1 MRVSVVPS
9 FPLLLPLLLPLP
21 AGPQGASAFAEA
33 VAMAERALG
42 LGDLAGARG
51 WIERALERD
60 ARSPQAWDLRVRW
73 AQASGD
79 RDEATYSLHRELAL
93 LVAQKAPQEERDAVR
108 RRLLAIDP
116 IAPDLLDL
124 SKVFV
129 RKLEPIALQYE
140 KERRPHSAIRVHKQ
154 ILALDPDLESSR
166 AAIQR
171 LASAPDPSL
180 APDAKPKDLLEG
192 VSREWIRKHD
202 EKHATW
208 DDRSTLERE
217 NYVTETNA
225 GYEAMVRAGEAMEH
239 MNAFYREFFR
249 YGTPES
255 KKAVSRIALRI
266 FRTREEYLKLGV
278 GPPAEWT
285 GGHFTG
291 DSVETYIGSGG
302 FQEMV
307 GTLFHEAAHQ
317 FVSLA
322 TNAAGWL
329 NEGLA
334 SFFEGSR
341 ILPNGTVV
349 TNEPAD
355 HRLIPLV
362 ARMKNGW
369 MASAE
374 DGIEPDVPE
383 TVPRTA
389 PTFRIVLENEYVWG
403 PAWYAP
409 TWGVVYFLY
418 NYQDP
423 VAGRFVYR
431 KAFQEFIDASG
442 GRVGKGAVE
451 NFEKVVLANPKPPI
465 RGFKRPVDAK
475 DVPLPATIGDLDAV
489 WKDWLERLADE
500 RTGHAPPDRPYL
512 QWARAALL
520 DKNAETAAEHF
531 EKGLAAAP
539 NDVALLS
546 EFAAFLADQ
555 KNPDRATALVLRA
568 LRLLE
573 SAERVDE
580 KAVKDAERLL
590 DKWDPKRSSLERAHA
605 ELAATAKALVDRYEA
620 AGLPRMVMDVSWRL
634 ATQHELPDL
643 LASYRRALEAAGA
656 PLQIWELAYNE
667 RDLSG
672 WAAVGDSPFRPEG
685 IDLAAKSGA
694 YAPDRYDFKILT
706 LDRVT
711 GGDFSMEV
719 DLLAERGKC
728 TFAGLVFGRKAASD
742 FHGLVFFPGVAKE
755 GTAGSGFVDLAT
767 SFGGLFKTW
776 RHVPVDLSIDPKAT
790 AAAPWHKLRLDVS
803 GTLVD
808 AWFDGAFLAT
818 HEFGTLDVL
827 RGSFGLVIGPGEA
840 RFRNVRFLARDPRD
854 PAAAIERSL
863 RMARLRE
870 GDGPTDGSFLGDVP
884 PFPRTSGWIRGKRGA
899 WGDVGPAPQLFV
911 LWSVEQ
917 NDRIPIDA
925 WLRDL
930 AERHAE
936 VGLEIL
942 SVVSGTDA
950 TRAEGYVKDHP
961 LPGAVAIDRLQG
973 EGIGETFTSYS
984 ISRFNL
990 PRLILLDIDRT
1001 VAWEGDPGFLLD
1013 TPWTP
1018 GNESFLDTPLAELIE
1033 KRRLKDLRA
1042 WLERWPKVAPALHD
1056 GDVAAV
1062 EVILKEAA
1070 NFDPKCVVAAAEA
1083 SGRVAAVENAVLSI
1097 EATAAALAREERDPA
1112 LALLLEW
1119 GRRFSKSPDKK
1130 ALADLKPILEGR
1142 VARAWAEVPKGI
1154 EAYRNRSRKGVDWT
1168 AAEELVG
1175 RLEGLAG
1182 RLPRELA
1189 SDLKEAIAAK
1199 DAAALDRL
1207 LEEQPTRVA
1216 RWLARE
1222 YFHW

>member
-1 MRVSVVPS
+1 MKLPV
-9 FPLLLPLLLPLP
+9 LLSLPLLFPLP
-21 AGPQGASAFAEA
+21 PQAGSGFAEA
-33 VAMAERALG
+33 VSLAERALG
-42 LGDLAGARG
+42 LGDLAGARH

-60 ARSPQAWDLRVRW
+60 ARSPQAWDLRVRL
-73 AQASGD
+73 AQTSGD

-93 LVAQKAPQEERDAVR
+93 LVAQKAPRGEQEAVR
-108 RRLLAIDP
+108 TRLLAIDP

-124 SKVFV
+124 SRTFV
-129 RKLEPIALQYE
+129 RKLEPVALQYE

-154 ILALDPDLESSR
+154 ILALDPELESSR
-166 AAIQR
+166 TAIQR

-208 DDRSTLERE
+208 EERSTLERE
-217 NYVTETNA
+217 NYLTETDA

-239 MNAFYREFFR
+239 MNAFYRAFFR

-255 KKAVSRIALRI
+255 KKAVSRISLRI
-266 FRTREEYLKLGV
+266 FRTREEYLELGS
-278 GPPAEWT
+278 GPPAKWSGGQFT
-285 GGHFTG
+285 GGA
-291 DSVETYIGSGG
+291 VETYIGAGG
-302 FQEMV
+302 FQEMI

-322 TNAAGWL
+322 TSAAGWL

-362 ARMKNGW
+362 ERMKNGW
-369 MASAE
+369 MASAA
-374 DGIEPDVPE
+374 DGVDPEVPE

-389 PTFRIVLENEYVWG
+389 PTFRIVLENEYAWG

-423 VAGRFVYR
+423 VDGRFVYR
-431 KAFQEFIDASG
+431 KAFQEFIDSSG

-451 NFEKVVLANPKPPI
+451 NFEKVVLANPKPAI
-465 RGFKRPVDAK
+465 RGLKRPADAK
-475 DVPLPATIGDLDAV
+475 EVPLPATIGDLDEV
-489 WKDWLERLADE
+489 WKEWLERLAQE
-500 RTGHAPPDRPYL
+500 RTGHAPHERPYL
-512 QWARAALL
+512 QWARAALV
-520 DKNAETAAEHF
+520 DKNPEVAAEHF
-531 EKGLAAAP
+531 EKGLAAGP
-539 NDVALLS
+539 GDVPLLT

-555 KNPDRATALVLRA
+555 KNTDRATALVLRA
-568 LRLLE
+568 LQVLE
-573 SAERVDE
+573 SATPVDE
-580 KAVKDAERLL
+580 KGVREAERLL
-590 DKWDPKRSSLERAHA
+590 EKWDPKRSSLERTHA
-605 ELAATAKALVDRYEA
+605 ELAAAAKALVERYEA

-634 ATQHELPDL
+634 ATQHDLPDL
-643 LASYRRALEAAGA
+643 LVAYRRALETSRVS
-656 PLQIWELAYNE
+656 LQIWELAYNE
-667 RDLSG
+667 KDLAG
-672 WAAVGDSPFRPEG
+672 WAAVGESPFRPEG
-685 IDLAAKSGA
+685 TDLAAKSGE

-728 TFAGLVFGRKAASD
+728 NFAGLVFGRKAASD
-742 FHGLVFFPGVAKE
+742 FHALVFFPGVSKE

-767 SFGGLFKTW
+767 SFGGSFKTW
-776 RHVPVDLSIDPKAT
+776 RHVPVEVAADPKAT
-790 AAAPWHKLRLDVS
+790 AGARWHKLRLDVS

-808 AWFDGAFLAT
+808 AWLDGAFLAT

-840 RFRNVRFLARDPRD
+840 RFRNVRFLARDARD
-854 PAAAIERSL
+854 PASAIERSL

-884 PFPRTSGWIRGKRGA
+884 PFPKASGWIRGKRAA
-899 WGDVGPAPQLFV
+899 WEDVGPAPQLLV

-950 TRAEGYVKDHP
+950 ARAEGYLQAHP
-961 LPGAVAIDRLQG
+961 LPGAVAVDRLQG
-973 EGIGETFTSYS
+973 TGIGETFTDYS

-990 PRLILLDIDRT
+990 PRLLLLDIDGT
-1001 VAWEGDPGFLLD
+1001 VAWEGDPGFVLD
-1013 TPWTP
+1013 APWSP
-1018 GNESFLDTPLAELIE
+1018 GNESFLDTPLSELIE
-1033 KRRLKDLRA
+1033 KRRLRDLRS
-1042 WLERWPKVAPALHD
+1042 WLERWPKVGPALHD

-1062 EVILKEAA
+1062 EAILKAAA
-1070 NFDPKCVVAAAEA
+1070 NFDPKSVAAAAEA
-1083 SGRVAAVENAVLSI
+1083 SGRVAAVANAVLSV
-1097 EATAAALAREERDPA
+1097 EATAATLAREERDPA
-1112 LALLLEW
+1112 LALLLDW
-1119 GRRFSKSPDKK
+1119 GKRFSKTPDAKT
-1130 ALADLKPILEGR
+1130 LAALKPTLEGK
-1142 VARAWAEVPKGI
+1142 VARGWAEVPKGI
-1154 EAYRNRSRKGVDWT
+1154 EAYRKRSRKGVDWT

-1182 RLPRELA
+1182 RFPRELA
-1189 SDLKEAIAAK
+1189 SDLKEAIAAR
-1199 DAAALDRL
+1199 DEAAFDRL

-1222 YFHW
+1222 HFRW